1 MTRITNEVL
10 AERIDNFKE
19 FMIKELQDISMHLA
33 ELNGKVARHEK
44 KLNYWSGVSK
54 IVFPLLIAGMIW
66 GLFR

>member
-19 FMIKELQDISMHLA
+19 FMIKELSDISNHLS
-33 ELNGKVARHEK
+33 ELNGKVALHERR
-44 KLNYWSGVSK
+44 LNMWVGVSRV
-54 IVFPLLIAGMIW
+54 IFPILIAGMTW

>member
-19 FMIKELQDISMHLA
+19 FMIKELQDISKHLA
-33 ELNGKVARHEK
+33 ELNGQVAKHEK
-44 KLNYWSGVSK
+44 KINYWTGMAK
-54 IVFPLLIAGMIW
+54 IVIPLIIAGLTW

>member
-1 MTRITNEVL
+1 
-10 AERIDNFKE
+10 
-19 FMIKELQDISMHLA
+19 MIKELQDISKHLA

>member
-19 FMIKELQDISMHLA
+19 YMIKELKDINEHLA
-33 ELNGKVARHEK
+33 NLNNKVAQHEK
-44 KLNYWSGVSK
+44 KINYWTGIAK
-54 IVFPLLIAGMIW
+54 IVIPVLIAGITW